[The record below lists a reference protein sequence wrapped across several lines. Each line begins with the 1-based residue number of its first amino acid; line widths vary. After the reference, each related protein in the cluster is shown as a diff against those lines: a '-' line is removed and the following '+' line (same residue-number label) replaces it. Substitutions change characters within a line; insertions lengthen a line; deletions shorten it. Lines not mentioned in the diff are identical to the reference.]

1 VSAFPSFAVPGQVAL
16 VTGGARGLGRAI
28 ALALAEA
35 GADIALG
42 LRDLAADGGVP
53 QEIEKLGHR
62 VLPLQMDVRDTGQV
76 SEAAAAAAAHFGRLD
91 ILVNN
96 AGGGVMGRAEDIAE
110 DDFDAVMSVNVK
122 GPISPARRS
131 AGS

>member
-1 VSAFPSFAVPGQVAL
+1 VSALPSFAVPGQVAL

-53 QEIEKLGHR
+53 PEIEKLGHR
-62 VLPLQMDVRDTGQV
+62 VLPLQVTGHTV
-76 SEAAAAAAAHFGRLD
+76 
-91 ILVNN
+91 LVD
-96 AGGGVMGRAEDIAE
+96 GGWT
-110 DDFDAVMSVNVK
+110 
-122 GPISPARRS
+122 AR
-131 AGS
+131 